1 MSYNRLVTFFT
12 CLAAAL
18 CGMASLPDTVK
29 VIDHPDKVVLIKN
42 GNVVQVN
49 VTGIDGHADST
60 YQYTVK
66 STERER
72 MRTQEKEKEHIYGYG
87 HGFVLNRKKCEQ
99 VDGKPHFDLFI
110 SGFYLGWGHTNATGA
125 FHGTTGTTFEA
136 GILNVLGL
144 GYHFGNRNRLS
155 LGVGYQAKFHA
166 LKKDYQFVQND
177 AQQLVIE
184 KYPSDYKHQSSQ
196 LLIHSMQFPLL
207 YAKGIGKWVWLYGG
221 GVMNW
226 NFEAVFDR
234 KFETGKTQVSETT
247 RGLNQS
253 KITFDI
259 LAGLQWRSIGAFFR
273 YSPQQVLKDGYGPE
287 LNKSWIVGVA
297 IGF

>member
-1 MSYNRLVTFFT
+1 MNYNRLITLFS

-18 CGMASLPDTVK
+18 CGMASSPDTVK

-42 GNVVQVN
+42 GNEVQVS
-49 VTGIDGHADST
+49 VTGIDGHADNT

-66 STERER
+66 PTESGRLK
-72 MRTQEKEKEHIYGYG
+72 TQEKQTEHGSG
-87 HGFVLNRKKCEQ
+87 HGLVLNRKKCEPM
-99 VDGKPHFDLFI
+99 DGKPHFDVFM
-110 SGFYLGWGHTNATGA
+110 SGFYLGWGHTNAAGA
-125 FHGTTGTTFEA
+125 FHGTTGTTFEV
-136 GILNVLGL
+136 GILNMLGL

-166 LKKDYQFVQND
+166 LKKDYQFAQNT

-207 YAKGIGKWVWLYGG
+207 YAKGIGKKVWLYGG

-226 NFEAVFDR
+226 NFDATFDR
-234 KFETGKTQVSETT
+234 KYETGKTQVSETT

-259 LAGLQWRSIGAFFR
+259 LAGLQWKSIGAFFR
-273 YSPQQVLKDGYGPE
+273 YSPQRVLKDGYGPE